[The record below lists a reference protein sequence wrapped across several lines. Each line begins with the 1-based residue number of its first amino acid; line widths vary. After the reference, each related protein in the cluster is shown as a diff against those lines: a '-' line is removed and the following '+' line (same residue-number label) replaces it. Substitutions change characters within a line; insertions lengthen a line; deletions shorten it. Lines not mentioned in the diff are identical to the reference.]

1 MLIDVQFLPSAS
13 GWPGLAA
20 AAGLAEDLG
29 YTRVWLFDHL
39 AASSLNVE
47 AAMLECCTTL
57 GALAAVTSRI
67 GLGTLVANVANR
79 YPAVLALAVATA
91 QHISGGRVVAGLGAG
106 AAPGSRWA
114 TEHDAAGIAL
124 VADAAERHDAVVRQ
138 IEAIRAATDTPV
150 IVGVNSTALAGIAG
164 QRADGINVRLSA
176 ERAGEL
182 IATARDAAGDR
193 AVEVS
198 AYTVDDGAG
207 IRQRAT
213 ALGIDRLILVTTPD
227 RFIDAQPAPG

>member
-1 MLIDVQFLPSAS
+1 MLVDVQFLPSAS

-106 AAPGSRWA
+106 AARG
-114 TEHDAAGIAL
+114 
-124 VADAAERHDAVVRQ
+124 
-138 IEAIRAATDTPV
+138 
-150 IVGVNSTALAGIAG
+150 
-164 QRADGINVRLSA
+164 
-176 ERAGEL
+176 RAGRPNTTL
-182 IATARDAAGDR
+182 PASPSWPTPPSGTTRWSARSRPSGR
-193 AVEVS
+193 
-198 AYTVDDGAG
+198 
-207 IRQRAT
+207 RP
-213 ALGIDRLILVTTPD
+213 TP
-227 RFIDAQPAPG
+227 R